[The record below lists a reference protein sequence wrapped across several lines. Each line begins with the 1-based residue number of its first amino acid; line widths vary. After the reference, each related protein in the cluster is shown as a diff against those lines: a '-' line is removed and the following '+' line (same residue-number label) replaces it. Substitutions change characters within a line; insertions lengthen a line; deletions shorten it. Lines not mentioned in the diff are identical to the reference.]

1 MEARWT
7 MKKFTDEGEDYRW
20 NIDRPVSA
28 DDFNT
33 INSVAI
39 FAGPLLEMYPS
50 VTREELKALLSKNGD
65 AALIDARDSEDFKK
79 AHIPGSVNIPVALIE
94 RDAWDLFKKNG
105 RIIVY
110 GRSKDCAL
118 SAVAADKLATIG
130 FEAVARYAGGMED
143 WESAGEPV
151 EGATKTFSEAA

>member
-1 MEARWT
+1 
-7 MKKFTDEGEDYRW
+7 MKKFTDQGEDYRW
-20 NIDRPVSA
+20 YLDRPVTA

-50 VTREELKALLSKNGD
+50 VTREELKALLKKSGERVC
-65 AALIDARDSEDFKK
+65 LDAREAVEFNE

-94 RDAWDLFKKNG
+94 RYARDVFKKSDP
-105 RIIVY
+105 IIVY

-130 FEAVARYAGGMED
+130 FEDVTRYAGGMED
-143 WESAGEPV
+143 WVSAGEPV
-151 EGATKTFSEAA
+151 EGAPRTVSETVSKAA